1 MIDQQSFDFG
11 GKTVLVTGAAS
22 GIGAA
27 MTEQFADHGAA
38 LKLADRDA
46 DGLRRQADRLAGQV
60 ETFVYEQ
67 SDTGSVL
74 ELAAWA
80 GRVHVLLNNAGTSA
94 YGGLRSQDADTVE
107 RVIKT
112 NLIGPIVLANEVG
125 QVMIEHGGG
134 VIVNTTSQLAFCGA
148 RGLAVYSSTKA
159 GLAQFTRSAA
169 AEWASS
175 GVRVVA
181 IAPGRTLTPM
191 NAAVLRT
198 PEEKAAGLRNIP
210 AGRFGEAQEIARLA
224 LILASDVA
232 SYVVGHSLIADG
244 GYVVSH

>member
-1 MIDQQSFDFG
+1 MIDPQSLDFG

-27 MTEQFADHGAA
+27 MAEQFRDHGAT
-38 LKLADRDA
+38 LKLADRNA
-46 DGLRRQADRLAGQV
+46 DGLRRQADLLDARV

-67 SDTGSVL
+67 SETASVI
-74 ELAAWA
+74 ELAGWA
-80 GRVHVLLNNAGTSA
+80 GQVDVLLNNAGIAA
-94 YGGLRSQDADTVE
+94 YGGLQSQNADTLE

-112 NLIGPIVLANEVG
+112 DLLGPIVLANEVARG
-125 QVMIEHGGG
+125 MIERGGG

-148 RGLAVYSSTKA
+148 PGRAVYASAKA

-169 AEWASS
+169 AEWAAS

-181 IAPGRTLTPM
+181 IAPGRTLTPL
-191 NAAVLRT
+191 NAPVLGT
-198 PEEKAAGLRNIP
+198 PEQKAAGLSEIP
-210 AGRFGEAQEIARLA
+210 AGRFGDAQEMAKLA
-224 LILASDVA
+224 LILASEVA